1 VAEAL
6 VWISGASSGIGKA
19 LAQTVPWDDAR
30 VIDISRSGAEGLD
43 HVEADLSDPDTWPAV
58 AQSFE
63 RELESFSG
71 DVVVFV
77 HAAGMIDPIGYAGEV
92 DSDTYNR
99 NVVLNSAAPQALG
112 HAFLAAA
119 ANVDARRHMVMM
131 TSGAAQSVYPGW
143 SSYGAGKAAVDQWI
157 RNVGAE
163 QDDRGG
169 VHVISITPGTVD
181 TAMQERIRETSEEDF
196 PRRSKFVDAHEQG
209 KLEDPDRV
217 AQQIWELLDRDLDN
231 GSVVDLRELAAAGD
245 E

>member
-1 VAEAL
+1 M
-6 VWISGASSGIGKA
+6 
-19 LAQTVPWDDAR
+19 
-30 VIDISRSGAEGLD
+30 IDISRSGADGLD
-43 HVEADLSDPDTWPAV
+43 HVEADLSEPEAWAAV

-63 RELESFSG
+63 RELEGFSG

-92 DSDTYNR
+92 DSDTYTR

-112 HAFLAAA
+112 HAFLSAVAQ
-119 ANVDARRHMVMM
+119 VDARRHIVML

-143 SSYGAGKAAVDQWI
+143 SSYGAGKAAVDQWV

-169 VHVISITPGTVD
+169 VQVVSITPGTVD
-181 TAMQERIRETSEEDF
+181 TGMQERIRETSEEDF
-196 PRRSKFVDAHEQG
+196 PKRSKFVDLHEQG
-209 KLEDPDRV
+209 KLEDPGRV

-231 GSVVDLRELAAAGD
+231 GSVVDLRELAATD
-245 E
+245 DD